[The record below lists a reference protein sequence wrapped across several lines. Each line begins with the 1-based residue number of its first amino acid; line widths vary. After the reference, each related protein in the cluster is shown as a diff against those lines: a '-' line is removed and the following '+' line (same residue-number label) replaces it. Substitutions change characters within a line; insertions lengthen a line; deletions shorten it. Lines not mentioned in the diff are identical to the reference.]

1 MLQRKQRYTTMGSL
15 WKCFFSCFFI
25 FLLFVPHILSWGHVI
40 SHEHEAYDNQ
50 LANVHE
56 EEAKCYVCLLTR
68 NSLDLSF
75 SFSLTLFLLIFVTLM
90 DFRVLGQGIS
100 RTI

>member
-1 MLQRKQRYTTMGSL
+1 LK
-15 WKCFFSCFFI
+15 KFFSCFFI

-40 SHEHEAYDNQ
+40 DHEHEVYDNQ

-68 NSLDLSF
+68 NSLDLSL
-75 SFSLTLFLLIFVTLM
+75 SVSLALFLLIFVRLAK
-90 DFRVLGQGIS
+90 DFSFNNYLDNTPFYVNNLRGPPVV
-100 RTI
+100 